1 MRSRVLPAA
10 AELCEGKR
18 ERVPERIVQAQKS
31 LTRGTICYDAAYRSD
46 QKVRQSRHRQ
56 GRSNIMPA
64 KTNATAALISDGA
77 KLGEPVP
84 RAVVDTNSASVGIP
98 PQPEANAKEQIGAL
112 YKQLDALRQQVS
124 DTASKIK
131 GGVRQAGR
139 QTEASVKLY
148 PVSGLMTV
156 AAIAGAVALVIAGLR
171 SAPPR
176 SRYGRMLDEIGTLYG
191 KLRDRS

>member
-1 MRSRVLPAA
+1 
-10 AELCEGKR
+10 
-18 ERVPERIVQAQKS
+18 
-31 LTRGTICYDAAYRSD
+31 
-46 QKVRQSRHRQ
+46 
-56 GRSNIMPA
+56 MPA
-64 KTNATAALISDGA
+64 KTNATATLISDGA

-139 QTEASVKLY
+139 QTEAGVKLY